1 MTQKQDA
8 TKSTARKEI
17 PEILRGKRYLDPTYD
32 PAFYALLNDEEALAD
47 FINSLLHLE
56 DGRKIK
62 SMKYTFNQPLI
73 LRAPEAKEIKFD
85 IHAWTEDNRC
95 MDIEIQRASHPF
107 FTDRVLLYGA
117 YLTIDGKIKMDKSP
131 EFMALEEND
140 KKRRRYEL
148 PEIVSIW
155 LCKFPLNI
163 EPKGFRDTWHLYS
176 DNAVRQGNPVPVFDK
191 MSYILIDLGE
201 FSKIHAKA
209 ESREEQW
216 LYLLTHAGEAGASMD
231 FADPIL
237 QKALERIE
245 IGSASDEL
253 LSSQVDSMVTQDE
266 IDARIADGMISAKQ
280 QGIQQGIQESMDAT
294 LAALDLLSKGTP
306 VETVAKETKLSE
318 DYIRQLQAKVTK

>member
-1 MTQKQDA
+1 MTQNQNA
-8 TKSTARKEI
+8 NTRTTRKEI
-17 PEILRGKRYLDPTYD
+17 PEILRGKRYLDPSYD
-32 PAFYALLNDEEALAD
+32 PAFYALLDDEEALAD

-131 EFMALEEND
+131 EFKALEENER
-140 KKRRRYEL
+140 KRRRYQL

-155 LCKFPLNI
+155 LCNFPLRL
-163 EPKGFRDTWHLYS
+163 EPKSFRDTWHLYS
-176 DNAVRQGNPVPVFDK
+176 DNAVKQGNPVPVFDK
-191 MSYILIDLGE
+191 KSYILIDLGE

-216 LYLLTHAGEAGASMD
+216 LYLLTHAGKANASID

-266 IDARIADGMISAKQ
+266 IDARIADGVVTGRQ
-280 QGIQQGIQESMDAT
+280 QGIQQGIQQGLDSSLT
-294 LAALDLLSKGTP
+294 ALDLLSKGTP
-306 VETVAKETKLSE
+306 VATIAKETKLSE
-318 DYIRQLQAKVTK
+318 DHIRQLQSKMTK

>member
-266 IDARIADGMISAKQ
+266 IDARIADGVISGRQ

-294 LAALDLLSKGTP
+294 LAALDQLSKGTP
-306 VETVAKETKLSE
+306 VDTIAKETKLSE
-318 DYIRQLQAKVTK
+318 DYIRQLQSKVTR

>member
-73 LRAPEAKEIKFD
+73 LRAPV
-85 IHAWTEDNRC
+85 
-95 MDIEIQRASHPF
+95 
-107 FTDRVLLYGA
+107 TDRVLLYGA

-266 IDARIADGMISAKQ
+266 IDARIADGIISGRQ

-318 DYIRQLQAKVTK
+318 DYIRQLQSKVTR